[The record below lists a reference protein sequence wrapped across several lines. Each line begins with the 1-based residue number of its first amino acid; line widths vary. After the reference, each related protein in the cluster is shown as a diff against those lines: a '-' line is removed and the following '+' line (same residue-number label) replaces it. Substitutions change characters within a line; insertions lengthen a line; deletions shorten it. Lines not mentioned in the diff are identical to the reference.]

1 MNFKEEYTDRVEKIE
16 KILKKYL
23 PEKKGYQR
31 TIMEAMEYSLMAGG
45 KRLRPMLMWESY
57 RLFGG
62 EGAAIE
68 PFMAAIEMI
77 HTYSLVHDDLRQW
90 IMMNTDAEERQR
102 ILYTVKIW
110 ESLQETRCLIMHLR
124 LPAGLLKRSRSML

>member
-23 PEKKGYQR
+23 PEKEGYQR

-57 RLFGG
+57 
-62 EGAAIE
+62 
-68 PFMAAIEMI
+68 
-77 HTYSLVHDDLRQW
+77 
-90 IMMNTDAEERQR
+90 
-102 ILYTVKIW
+102 
-110 ESLQETRCLIMHLR
+110 
-124 LPAGLLKRSRSML
+124 

>member
-45 KRLRPMLMWESY
+45 KRLRPMLMKETLTCLAEKAGSSS
-57 RLFGG
+57 RLW
-62 EGAAIE
+62 
-68 PFMAAIEMI
+68 P
-77 HTYSLVHDDLRQW
+77 L
-90 IMMNTDAEERQR
+90 
-102 ILYTVKIW
+102 
-110 ESLQETRCLIMHLR
+110 
-124 LPAGLLKRSRSML
+124 SR